1 MLSKVKKLIGYKE
14 ILISTEPT
22 YWIHYVRHSYF
33 PKKNRINEY
42 QTTPDNLRL
51 CFLDVSRNEFNE
63 VFYNSRLSANII
75 ERANRICDG
84 YAVVFDVE
92 TSEIKGKWSE
102 DPKTGYNWLSIYYKD
117 VRGLCPQGTV
127 ENHNDIKYAWEL
139 GCLHFLVTLAQ
150 AYAITN
156 ESKYKENFFELLD
169 DWVEQNPVGYGV
181 NWCCTIDVALRAIN
195 IIVAASI
202 FAAFCGDFEEEF
214 QPYSKLL
221 YTHML
226 FIYDNLEYGFV
237 RENHFVADI
246 VGLKV
251 LSQIF
256 PQDSVARKMYNFSKK
271 QFQKEVLFQVLP
283 DGVEHEASTAYHGLV
298 LELFVIGLATD
309 GNLMQTIKPQC
320 IARLN
325 QMVSFSEKL
334 LSFHHFPIIGDN
346 DSERVLDLNGTGTFR
361 KEVVDFANYVLGNSA
376 DSINEYS
383 FLCAGTIGKEKEVG
397 QTRRKP
403 ITLTDYAEG
412 GYVYCKNDNFRL
424 LIHAGS
430 IGRRGRGGHGHND
443 QTSFVLDIGVDS
455 FIIDP
460 GSCVYERDLE
470 KRHKYRSTKM
480 HNCVALGDIEQNKIK
495 IETPFKMDNDTKCQ
509 HTSRVFESQV
519 EVECV
524 HFGYAKSAGCNIT
537 RKFIVSDNL
546 SVRDSIEGSYRG
558 DFSVNYVFADTVELR
573 QICSNAIEAHTG
585 NQTVEII
592 FEGIDGLEIYR
603 GTFSE
608 SYGKE
613 QPTCCLLLKGH
624 KDSEHAEVIT
634 NIKIVTGEIR

>member
-1 MLSKVKKLIGYKE
+1 MNH
-14 ILISTEPT
+14 T
-22 YWIHYVRHSYF
+22 YF

-42 QTTPDNLRL
+42 QTTPDNLKL
-51 CFLDVSRNEFNE
+51 CFLGISGDKFNE
-63 VFYNSRLSANII
+63 VFYNSGLSADIT
-75 ERANRICDG
+75 ERANKICDG
-84 YAVVFDVE
+84 HTIVFDVE

-102 DPKTGYNWLSIYYKD
+102 DPKTGYNWSLIYYKD

-139 GCLHFLVTLAQ
+139 SCSHFLVTLAQ

-156 ESKYKENFFELLD
+156 ENKYKEAFFELLD
-169 DWVEQNPVGYGV
+169 DWMVHNPVGYGV

-195 IIVAASI
+195 IVVAASI
-202 FAAFCGDFEEEF
+202 FASFCSDFEKQF

-246 VGLKV
+246 VGLKM
-251 LSQIF
+251 LSQVF
-256 PQDSVARKMYNFSKK
+256 PQDSVARKIYNFAKK
-271 QFQKEVLFQVLP
+271 QFQKEILFQILP

-298 LELFVIGLATD
+298 LELFTIGLATD
-309 GNLMQTIKPQC
+309 GNLIQTIKPQC
-320 IARLN
+320 ISRLN

-334 LSFHHFPIIGDN
+334 LSFQRYPIIGDN

-383 FLCAGTIGKEKEVG
+383 FLCTCTIGKEKAAEP
-397 QTRRKP
+397 TRKEP
-403 ITLTDYAEG
+403 ITLTDYTEG
-412 GYVYCKNDNFRL
+412 GYVYCENEKYKL
-424 LIHAGS
+424 LIHTGT

-443 QTSFVLDIGVDS
+443 QTSFVLDVGGNP

-470 KRHKYRSTKM
+470 KRHRYRSTEM
-480 HNCVALGDIEQNKIK
+480 HNCIALDGIEQNRIR
-495 IETPFKMDNDTKCQ
+495 IETPFKMDNDTKCR
-509 HTSRVFESQV
+509 HTSGVFESQA
-519 EVECV
+519 EINCT
-524 HFGYAKSAGCNIT
+524 HFGYAKKAGCNVT
-537 RKFIVSDNL
+537 REFIVSDSL

-558 DFSVNYVFADTVELR
+558 EFSANYVFADTVTLH
-573 QICSNAIEAHTG
+573 QIRSNAIEAHTG
-585 NQTVEII
+585 NQTIEII
-592 FEGIDGLEIYR
+592 FEGIDSLEIYT

-608 SYGKE
+608 SYGEEKL
-613 QPTCCLLLKGH
+613 TCCLLLKGQ
-624 KDSEHAEVIT
+624 KDSEHAEVKT
-634 NIKIVTGEIR
+634 NIHIVAGEIK